1 LKDPLKSDGKAVVQL
16 RAGANGQHA
25 GEPWIDRGEL
35 LSNVTDALGSDD
47 CWAVFVVGDA
57 GLGASSLL
65 AQLHHAKAG
74 RTAVMTVHGSPSLAA
89 VPYGALSP
97 YLSDLSV
104 EDVTSKVAVL
114 RSLWTH
120 LEGAR
125 KDPGPALLLVDDA
138 HDLDTATAEMIAELV
153 QAGWA
158 KVVAT
163 CIPRPGIPQP
173 LLRLWHD
180 GTAERF
186 DIAPLTLEQGHQL
199 CESLLGGKV
208 LNSTSREFWQEAG
221 GNTLLLKTLV
231 REAQRSGSL
240 IQRHGV
246 WLNAGSAHVRTLEL
260 TAVVKVQLMR
270 ISADGREALNLIA
283 LAEPVDRSL
292 VGEIAGEP
300 AVKELLDQRLVAQ
313 SVDSEP
319 TLRLVSP
326 VYGEV
331 LRRIVPAARSLQL
344 HRKLVDR
351 LELSADKPESLL
363 RMVSWSLDCGAEVPG
378 RLLIRA
384 AVLACKLFQSE
395 TSLRIAWAVQDPE
408 LQPTARAVMARSH
421 YNLGHYDEAAA
432 LLNVDVETR
441 NGLTH
446 VVFNSLL
453 RSATRVA
460 LGHPA
465 SEIAGD
471 ALRLRQW
478 GGEEAAAKP
487 GEGPGILAAT
497 GRRASLVE
505 LMALSLQGDYR
516 EMGPILGTLL
526 DAGAAGDEP
535 DAVLTSA
542 MALALQSER
551 LCALG
556 FPLQGRQLAMDA
568 YSLGQSRDTDIF
580 FLPEF
585 IVVRL
590 VGCDLAAGD
599 WAEAQQRL
607 EAYADTSFGS
617 AMVSF
622 SGASYVVMGYIAV
635 RQGKLGD
642 ALDLLTTGLEAL
654 RDSDPQQMF
663 PLCAAMAYYVAA
675 SQGRRAEAERLRS
688 DYETWGERGM
698 HLVTAHARD
707 FLAAGDEHMHRD
719 GRGIAAL
726 HRNAGLAA
734 EQDARFLEL
743 NALTLALGLGDTTRL
758 ERMSEVAGSVE
769 GGWAQAL
776 AQYSAAI
783 ADGGPEPYIRAGDA
797 LFGASAF
804 QLASDAYSAVLT
816 SLDRTRNRELAAL
829 ARGGIARCNEE
840 LGHAGNDAQ
849 PDTVAPV
856 LTKRERNIVAL
867 AATGLSDR
875 MIADKLQISVR
886 TVEGHLYRCYLKLG
900 IAGRD
905 ELASAAGIGEGSTLR
920 AGAAARGK

>member
-1 LKDPLKSDGKAVVQL
+1 MKEPLKSDGNASWL
-16 RAGANGQHA
+16 TRAGGNGQSP
-25 GEPWIDRGEL
+25 GEPWIDRGEM
-35 LSNVTDALGSDD
+35 LSSVVDALGSDD

-65 AQLHHAKAG
+65 AHLQSARSG

-97 YLSDLSV
+97 YLSKLSI
-104 EDVTSKVAVL
+104 EDVRSKVAVL
-114 RSLWTH
+114 RALWAH
-120 LEGAR
+120 LDKLRIG
-125 KDPGPALLLVDDA
+125 PGPALLLVDDA
-138 HDLDTATAEMIAELV
+138 HDLDDATAEMIAELV

-186 DIAPLTLEQGHQL
+186 DIAPLTMEQGHRL
-199 CESLLGGKV
+199 CEALLGGKV

-231 REAQRSGSL
+231 REAQRSGTL
-240 IQRHGV
+240 VQRHGV

-270 ISADGREALNLIA
+270 ISAEGREALNLIA

-292 VGEIAGEP
+292 VGEIAGEL
-300 AVKELLDQRLVAQ
+300 AVKEILDQRLVVQ
-313 SVDSEP
+313 SVDSQP

-331 LRRIVPAARSLQL
+331 LRRIVPAARSLHL
-344 HRKLVDR
+344 HRKLLDR
-351 LELSADKPESLL
+351 MEISADKPESLL

-395 TSLRIAWAVQDPE
+395 TALRIAWAVKDAE

-432 LLNVDVETR
+432 LLNVDIDSG
-441 NGLTH
+441 NGVTH
-446 VVFNSLL
+446 MAFSSLL
-453 RSATRVA
+453 RSATRTA
-460 LGHPA
+460 LGHSA
-465 SEIAGD
+465 ADIAAD
-471 ALRLRQW
+471 ADKLRHW
-478 GGEEAAAKP
+478 GQEHAAAMP
-487 GEGPGILAAT
+487 EDAPAILAAT
-497 GRRASLVE
+497 ARRASLVE
-505 LMALSLQGDYR
+505 LMALSVQGDYR
-516 EMGPILGTLL
+516 QMGSVLETLQNAGSGT
-526 DAGAAGDEP
+526 DEP
-535 DAVLTSA
+535 DGVLASA
-542 MALALQSER
+542 MALAFQSER
-551 LCALG
+551 LCAMG
-556 FPLQGRQLAMDA
+556 YPVQGRQLAMDA
-568 YSLGQSRDTDIF
+568 HSRAQSPDNDIF

-590 VGCDLAAGD
+590 VGCDLAAGK
-599 WAEAQQRL
+599 WKEAQQLL
-607 EAYADTSFGS
+607 EGYADTSFGS

-622 SGASYVVMGYIAV
+622 SGAAYAVMGYIAI
-635 RQGKLGD
+635 RQGKLAD
-642 ALDLLTTGLEAL
+642 ALELLTSGLEAL

-663 PLCAAMAYYVAA
+663 RSCAAMAYYVAA
-675 SQGRRAEAERLRS
+675 AQGHKTEAERLRS
-688 DYETWGERGM
+688 DHDAWNERGM
-698 HLVTAHARD
+698 HLVSAHARD
-707 FLAAGDEHMHRD
+707 FLAAGDEHMSRD
-719 GRGIAAL
+719 GSGIAAL
-726 HRNAGLAA
+726 HRNADLAA

-758 ERMSEVAGSVE
+758 QRLLEVAASVE
-769 GGWAQAL
+769 GPWAQAL
-776 AQYSAAI
+776 AEYSKAL
-783 ADGGPEPYIRAGDA
+783 ADGSPEEYLRAGDTLYA
-797 LFGASAF
+797 ASVF
-804 QLASDAYSAVLT
+804 QLASDAYSAALT
-816 SLDRTRNRELAAL
+816 SLDRSRNRELASL
-829 ARGGIARCNEE
+829 ARAGIARCNEE
-840 LGHAGNDAQ
+840 LGHAGADAQ
-849 PDTVAPV
+849 SDTAAPV
-856 LTKRERNIVAL
+856 LTKRERNIVGL

-905 ELASAAGIGEGSTLR
+905 ELAAVAGIAEDTTSREAR
-920 AGAAARGK
+920 APGK

>member
-1 LKDPLKSDGKAVVQL
+1 M
-16 RAGANGQHA
+16 
-25 GEPWIDRGEL
+25 
-35 LSNVTDALGSDD
+35 LSGVKEALASDD

-65 AQLHHAKAG
+65 AQLNNAG
-74 RTAVMTVHGSPSLAA
+74 NGRQAVMSVHGSPSLAP

-97 YLSDLSV
+97 YLAELSV

-114 RSLWTH
+114 RALWAY
-120 LEGAR
+120 LEKHR
-125 KDPGPALLLVDDA
+125 ESPGPALLLVDDA

-158 KVVAT
+158 KLVAT

-186 DIAPLTLEQGHQL
+186 DIAPLTMEQGHHL
-199 CESLLGGKV
+199 CEALLQGRV
-208 LNSTSREFWQEAG
+208 LNSTSREYWQEAG

-231 REAQRSGSL
+231 REAQRSGDL
-240 IQRHGV
+240 VQRNGV
-246 WLNAGSAHVRTLEL
+246 WLNAGSSHVRTLEL
-260 TAVVKVQLMR
+260 TGVVKIQLMR

-300 AVKELLDQRLVAQ
+300 AVKELLDQRLVVQ

-344 HRKLVDR
+344 HKELVSR
-351 LELSADKPESLL
+351 MEISADKPESLL
-363 RMVSWSLDCGAEVPG
+363 RIVSWSLDCGAEVPG

-395 TSLRIAWAVQDPE
+395 TALRIAWAVRDPE
-408 LQPTARAVMARSH
+408 LQQTARAVMARSH

-432 LLNVDVETR
+432 LLNVDVDAG
-441 NGLTH
+441 NGLVH
-446 VVFNSLL
+446 MAVNSLL
-453 RSATRVA
+453 RSATRTA

-465 SEIAGD
+465 SDIAED
-471 ALRLRQW
+471 ARRLRQW
-478 GGEEAAAKP
+478 GQEEAAAKP
-487 GEGPGILAAT
+487 ADSAAILKITA
-497 GRRASLVE
+497 RRASLVE
-505 LMALSLQGDYR
+505 LMAYSLAGDYR
-516 EMGPILGTLL
+516 KMGPRLDELL
-526 DAGAAGDEP
+526 DAGGWAGEP
-535 DAVLTSA
+535 DGALTRS
-542 MALALQSER
+542 MALALQAER

-556 FPLQGRQLAMDA
+556 YPLRGRQLALDA
-568 YSLGQSRDTDIF
+568 YGQAQPPDNDIF

-590 VGCDLAAGD
+590 VACDLASGEWD
-599 WAEAQQRL
+599 EAQQL
-607 EAYADTSFGS
+607 LDGYTETPFGS

-622 SGASYVVMGYIAV
+622 SGAAYVVMGYIAL
-635 RQGKLGD
+635 RQGKLAD
-642 ALDLLTTGLEAL
+642 ALELLTTGLEAL

-663 PLCAAMAYYVAA
+663 RFCAAMAFYVAA
-675 SQGRRAEAERLRS
+675 AQGLKAEAERLKS
-688 DYETWGERGM
+688 DYEAWGERGM
-698 HLVTAHARD
+698 HLVTAFARD
-707 FLAAGDEHMHRD
+707 FLAAGEEHLARD
-719 GRGIAAL
+719 GSGLAAL
-726 HRNAGLAA
+726 HRSAEEAAGQGAA
-734 EQDARFLEL
+734 FLEL
-743 NALTLALGLGDTTRL
+743 NALAMALGLGDTTRL
-758 ERMSEVAGSVE
+758 ERMRELAGSVE
-769 GGWAQAL
+769 GSWAAAL
-776 AQYSAAI
+776 SEYCVALSSGSA
-783 ADGGPEPYIRAGDA
+783 ELYLRAGDA
-797 LFGASAF
+797 LAAVSVF
-804 QLASDAYSAVLT
+804 QLASDAYAAALA
-816 SLDRTRNRELAAL
+816 SLDRSRNRELAAL
-829 ARGGIARCNEE
+829 ARAGVARCNEE
-840 LGHAGNDAQ
+840 LGHAGSEAQ
-849 PDTVAPV
+849 PDTVAPI
-856 LTKRERNIVAL
+856 LTKRERNIVGL

-905 ELASAAGIGEGSTLR
+905 ELAAAAGLIEGT
-920 AGAAARGK
+920 GAEAKKSPGM

>member
-1 LKDPLKSDGKAVVQL
+1 MKDPLKSDGKSQVRP
-16 RAGANGQHA
+16 RAGAQRQDT
-25 GEPWIDRGEL
+25 GEPWIDRGDML
-35 LSNVTDALGSDD
+35 ISVNDALASDD
-47 CWAVFVVGDA
+47 CWAVFVVGEA

-65 AQLHHAKAG
+65 AQLNNARSG
-74 RTAVMTVHGSPSLAA
+74 NTAVMTVHGSPSLAP

-97 YLSDLSV
+97 YLADLSV

-114 RSLWTH
+114 RELWTH
-120 LEGAR
+120 LEAAR
-125 KDPGPALLLVDDA
+125 KNPGPALLLVDDA
-138 HDLDTATAEMIAELV
+138 HDLDTATAEMISELV

-158 KVVAT
+158 KLVAT

-186 DIAPLTLEQGHQL
+186 DIAPLTLEQGHHL
-199 CESLLGGKV
+199 CEALLDGKI

-231 REAQRSGSL
+231 REAQRSGDL
-240 IQRHGV
+240 IQRNGI
-246 WLNAGSAHVRTLEL
+246 WLNAGSSHVRTLEL

-300 AVKELLDQRLVAQ
+300 AVKELLDQRLVVQ

-344 HRKLVDR
+344 HRELVAR
-351 LELSADKPESLL
+351 MELSTDKPESLL

-395 TSLRIAWAVQDPE
+395 TALRIAWAVRDPE
-408 LQPTARAVMARSH
+408 LQQTARAVMARSH

-432 LLNVDVETR
+432 LLNENVDAV
-441 NGLTH
+441 NGVSH
-446 VVFNSLL
+446 MVFNSLL
-453 RSATRVA
+453 RSATRTA

-471 ALRLRQW
+471 ARRLRQW
-478 GGEEAAAKP
+478 GEEEAAAKP
-487 GEGPGILAAT
+487 AEAPGILAAT
-497 GRRASLVE
+497 AHRASLVE

-516 EMGPILGTLL
+516 RMGPLLSDLL
-526 DAGAAGDEP
+526 DPGVPLDEP
-535 DAVLTSA
+535 DGAVTRSMA
-542 MALALQSER
+542 MALQAER

-556 FPLQGRQLAMDA
+556 YPVQGRQLAVDA
-568 YSLGQSRDTDIF
+568 SSQAQSPDNDIF

-590 VGCDLAAGD
+590 VACDLAAGE
-599 WAEAQQRL
+599 WAEAHQL
-607 EAYADTSFGS
+607 LDGYAETSFGS

-622 SGASYVVMGYIAV
+622 SGAAYVVMGYVAV
-635 RQGKLGD
+635 RQGKLAD
-642 ALDLLTTGLEAL
+642 AFELLTTGLEAL

-663 PLCAAMAYYVAA
+663 RFCAAMAYYVAA
-675 SQGRRAEAERLRS
+675 AQGQKQEAERLRS
-688 DYETWGERGM
+688 DYEAWGERGM
-698 HLVTAHARD
+698 HLVTAHARA
-707 FLAAGDEHMHRD
+707 FLAAGDEHLRGD
-719 GRGIAAL
+719 GTGIAAL
-726 HRNAGLAA
+726 HKSAEHAS
-734 EQDARFLEL
+734 EQDALFLEL
-743 NALTLALGLGDTTRL
+743 NALALALGLGDTTRL
-758 ERMSEVAGSVE
+758 ERLAAVAGVVE
-769 GGWAQAL
+769 GKWAAAL
-776 AQYSAAI
+776 AEYCAALS
-783 ADGGPEPYIRAGDA
+783 DGGAELYLRAGDA
-797 LFGASAF
+797 LFAATAF
-804 QLASDAYSAVLT
+804 QLASDAYSAAMTFV
-816 SLDRTRNRELAAL
+816 DRSRNRDLAAL
-829 ARGGIARCNEE
+829 ARSGIARCNEE
-840 LGHAGNDAQ
+840 LGHAGSEAQ
-849 PDTVAPV
+849 PDTVAPI
-856 LTKRERNIVAL
+856 LTKREQIIVGL

-905 ELASAAGIGEGSTLR
+905 ELAGAAGLGGD
-920 AGAAARGK
+920 AAVSGNAPPRR